1 MSALA
6 RFFRRFSSDRTN
18 MTKSRILTDFSLL
31 RDNRDFRVVFV
42 ARTLSLFAL
51 GLLTVAVPVQ
61 ALQLTGSP
69 AAAGFVV
76 AFGGVAAFVGLLAGG
91 VLADRHDRRKLILFA
106 RGTCG
111 LGFVALALNG
121 LAVSPSLA
129 VVYALAAWDGFFS
142 ALGVTAL
149 LAATPAIVGRENL
162 AAAGALNMVAMRLGG
177 VAAPALGGLLI
188 MSAGVG
194 WTYACAAAGVLATLA
209 PLLRLPPLP
218 PEGVSPETP
227 ARALLSGVRYLFENR
242 IVGAVVAV
250 GTLASLAG
258 GVRVLFPALA
268 SAYGDGPADA
278 GLMYSAVPLGATLGA
293 TTSGFVARLARPG
306 LALLACA
313 AAAFAA
319 LAALGAVGGLVPA
332 LLVLVVYGYL
342 GSIVSLLQ
350 FTLVQKNTPDRLRG
364 RVNGLW
370 TAQFIVGD
378 ALGALLLGLLGGM
391 LPPAP
396 AVGVFGLAALL
407 TFLPMAAVFGALRRS
422 PAEPAAEGA
431 AIEKEKQSLAPSG

>member
-1 MSALA
+1 
-6 RFFRRFSSDRTN
+6 
-18 MTKSRILTDFSLL
+18 MTQPRILTDFSLL
-31 RDNRDFRVVFV
+31 RDNRDFRAVFV

-76 AFGGVAAFVGLLAGG
+76 AFGGGAAFVGLLTGG

-121 LAVSPSLA
+121 LAAAPSLA
-129 VVYALAAWDGFFS
+129 VIYALAAWDGFFS

-162 AAAGALNMVAMRLGG
+162 AAAGALNMIAMRLGG
-177 VAAPALGGLLI
+177 VASPALGGLLI
-188 MSAGVG
+188 ISAGVG

-218 PEGVSPETP
+218 PKSLPLMGASPETP

-268 SAYGDGPADA
+268 SAYGNGPADA
-278 GLMYSAVPLGATLGA
+278 GLMYSAVPLGAMLGA

-319 LAALGAVGGLVPA
+319 LAALGAAGGLVPA

-350 FTLVQKNTPDRLRG
+350 FTLVQKNTPDQLRG

-378 ALGALLLGLLGGM
+378 ALGALLLGLLGGI

-396 AVGVFGLAALL
+396 AVGAFGLAALFS
-407 TFLPMAAVFGALRRS
+407 FLPMAAAFGALRRS
-422 PAEPAAEGA
+422 PAEPAAEGV

>member
-1 MSALA
+1 
-6 RFFRRFSSDRTN
+6 
-18 MTKSRILTDFSLL
+18 MTQPRILTDFSLL

-121 LAVSPSLA
+121 LAASPSLA

-162 AAAGALNMVAMRLGG
+162 AAAGALNMIAMRLGG
-177 VAAPALGGLLI
+177 VASPALGGLLI

-209 PLLRLPPLP
+209 PLMRLPPLP
-218 PEGVSPETP
+218 PKGGNPETP

-250 GTLASLAG
+250 GTLASLAD

-378 ALGALLLGLLGGM
+378 ALGALLLGLLGGI

-407 TFLPMAAVFGALRRS
+407 SFLPMAAAFGALRRS
-422 PAEPAAEGA
+422 LAEPAAEGA

>member
-1 MSALA
+1 
-6 RFFRRFSSDRTN
+6 
-18 MTKSRILTDFSLL
+18 MTQPRILTDFSLL

-76 AFGGVAAFVGLLAGG
+76 AFGGVAAFVGLLTGG

-121 LAVSPSLA
+121 LAAAPSLA

-162 AAAGALNMVAMRLGG
+162 AAAGALNMIAMRLGG
-177 VAAPALGGLLI
+177 VASPALGGLLI
-188 MSAGVG
+188 MSVGVG
-194 WTYACAAAGVLATLA
+194 WAYACAAAGVLATLV
-209 PLLRLPPLP
+209 PLMRLPPLP
-218 PEGVSPETP
+218 PPKGASLETP

-258 GVRVLFPALA
+258 GARVLFPALA

-278 GLMYSAVPLGATLGA
+278 GLMYSAVPLGAMLGA
-293 TTSGFVARLARPG
+293 TTSGFVTRLARPG

-350 FTLVQKNTPDRLRG
+350 FMLVQKNTPDRLRG

-378 ALGALLLGLLGGM
+378 ALGALLLGLLGGIF
-391 LPPAP
+391 PPAL
-396 AVGVFGLAALL
+396 AVGAFGLAALFS
-407 TFLPMAAVFGALRRS
+407 FLPMAGAFGALRRS
-422 PAEPAAEGA
+422 PAESAAEGV

>member
-6 RFFRRFSSDRTN
+6 RFVRRFSSDRTN
-18 MTKSRILTDFSLL
+18 MTQARILTDFSLL

-91 VLADRHDRRKLILFA
+91 VLADRHDRRRLILFA

-111 LGFVALALNG
+111 LGFVALALN
-121 LAVSPSLA
+121 AFAAAPSLV

-162 AAAGALNMVAMRLGG
+162 AAAGALNMIAMRLGG

-188 MSAGVG
+188 TSAGVG
-194 WTYACAAAGVLATLA
+194 WTYACAAAGVLLTLA
-209 PLLRLPPLP
+209 PLMRLPPLP
-218 PEGVSPETP
+218 PTGASPETP
-227 ARALLSGVRYLFENR
+227 ARALLSGLRYLLENR

-258 GVRVLFPALA
+258 GARVLFPALA
-268 SAYGDGPADA
+268 SAYGNGPADA
-278 GLMYSAVPLGATLGA
+278 GLMYSVVPLGATLGA

-306 LALLACA
+306 LALLASA

-319 LAALGAVGGLVPA
+319 LAALGAVRGLVPA

-378 ALGALLLGLLGGM
+378 ALGALLLGLLGGI

-407 TFLPMAAVFGALRRS
+407 SFLPMAAAFGALRRS
-422 PAEPAAEGA
+422 PAEPAAEGV

>member
-1 MSALA
+1 
-6 RFFRRFSSDRTN
+6 
-18 MTKSRILTDFSLL
+18 MTRPRILTDFSLL
-31 RDNRDFRVVFV
+31 RDNRDFRAVFV

-91 VLADRHDRRKLILFA
+91 VLADRHDRRQLILFA

-111 LGFVALALNG
+111 IGFVALALN
-121 LAVSPSLA
+121 AFSATPSLVA
-129 VVYALAAWDGFFS
+129 VYALAAWDGFFS
-142 ALGVTAL
+142 ALGITAL

-162 AAAGALNMVAMRLGG
+162 AAAGALNMIAMRLGG
-177 VAAPALGGLLI
+177 VMAPAIGGSVI
-188 MSAGVG
+188 VSAGLG

-209 PLLRLPPLP
+209 PLMRLPPLP
-218 PEGVSPETP
+218 PLPPTGASAETP
-227 ARALLSGVRYLFENR
+227 ARALLSGVRYLVENR
-242 IVGAVVAV
+242 LVGAVVAV

-258 GVRVLFPALA
+258 GVRILFPALA
-268 SAYGDGPADA
+268 SAYGGGPADA

-293 TTSGFVARLARPG
+293 TTSGFVARLARPE

-350 FTLVQKNTPDRLRG
+350 FTLVQKNTPDRLLG
-364 RVNGLW
+364 RVNSLW

-378 ALGALLLGLLGGM
+378 AIGALLLGLIGGV
-391 LPPAP
+391 LSPAP
-396 AVGVFGLAALL
+396 AVGAFGLAALVSC
-407 TFLPMAAVFGALRRS
+407 LPMAAAFGALRQS

-431 AIEKEKQSLAPSG
+431 SIEKEKESLAPSN

>member
-1 MSALA
+1 
-6 RFFRRFSSDRTN
+6 
-18 MTKSRILTDFSLL
+18 MTRPRILTDFSLL
-31 RDNRDFRVVFV
+31 RNNRDFRAVFV

-76 AFGGVAAFVGLLAGG
+76 AFGGGAAFVGLLAGG

-121 LAVSPSLA
+121 FSAAPSLA

-162 AAAGALNMVAMRLGG
+162 AAAGALNMIAMRLGG
-177 VAAPALGGLLI
+177 VASPALGGLLI
-188 MSAGVG
+188 MLAGVG

-209 PLLRLPPLP
+209 PLMRLPPLP
-218 PEGVSPETP
+218 PKGASPETP

-258 GVRVLFPALA
+258 GARVLFPALA

-378 ALGALLLGLLGGM
+378 ALGALLLGLLGGI
-391 LPPAP
+391 LPPTP

-407 TFLPMAAVFGALRRS
+407 SFLPMAAAFGALRRS
-422 PAEPAAEGA
+422 PAEPAAEGV